1 MAYTGVLANK
11 NGQGTVTANELQNEL
26 DVLTGS
32 NKTLVTENNDNTLN
46 VKFTETEH
54 NYNVNKGEINEIETF
69 KVFMG
74 GEEFEI
80 EKGTTWADLISSIEK
95 DMEKYNILFT
105 TPVSSEGNQYSNEL
119 NTWYL
124 NYFGKEAE
132 SPDDYNMWYRLIQ
145 YYLYM
150 NDRFLAIGFEPKDME
165 DLSNPNITEEEI
177 ANIYNRA
184 ILLTLSDIIDPNYL
198 YMFSWDW

>member
-32 NKTLVTENNDNTLN
+32 NKTLVTENNDN
-46 VKFTETEH
+46 
-54 NYNVNKGEINEIETF
+54 VNKGEINEIETF
-69 KVFMG
+69 KVFMD

-184 ILLTLSDIIDPNYL
+184 VLLTLSDIIDPNYL